1 MQVPHKIVETFKICK
16 RETSVYSI
24 IIEGD
29 NIKKGSNSL
38 LTRNSSLK
46 ILLIFRCIHKSH
58 IWHGGAM
65 VKVAEEKD

>member
-38 LTRNSSLK
+38 LIRTSSLK

-58 IWHGGAM
+58 IWHGGAL